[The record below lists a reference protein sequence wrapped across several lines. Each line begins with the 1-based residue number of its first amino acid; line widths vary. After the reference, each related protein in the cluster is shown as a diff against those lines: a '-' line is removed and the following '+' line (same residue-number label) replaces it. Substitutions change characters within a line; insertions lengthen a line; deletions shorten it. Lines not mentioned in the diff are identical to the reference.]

1 MSDPEQRQAMTSLL
15 DRVNEDAKSLV
26 RKAGY
31 EDRHTLDEYLTAV
44 RETEVRVQNMNQ
56 ASNAPRI
63 DFSQLKRPRAEPIST
78 SRLKPDLPGPMDRL
92 TRCITYM
99 LGNSNN
105 RMVFDFLGIAEQHH
119 YPPISSA
126 NSTWSPPE
134 NKPLAME
141 KFDYLLTK
149 LKSYRTTMARS

>member
-15 DRVNEDAKSLV
+15 DRVNEDAKALV

-63 DFSQLKRPRAEPIST
+63 DFSQLKRPESGANLDEQVETMI
-78 SRLKPDLPGPMDRL
+78 DLIALALWTDS

-105 RMVFDFLGIAEQHH
+105 RMVFDFLGIAEQ
-119 YPPISSA
+119 
-126 NSTWSPPE
+126 T
-134 NKPLAME
+134 PLPLP
-141 KFDYLLTK
+141 FLPQF
-149 LKSYRTTMARS
+149 